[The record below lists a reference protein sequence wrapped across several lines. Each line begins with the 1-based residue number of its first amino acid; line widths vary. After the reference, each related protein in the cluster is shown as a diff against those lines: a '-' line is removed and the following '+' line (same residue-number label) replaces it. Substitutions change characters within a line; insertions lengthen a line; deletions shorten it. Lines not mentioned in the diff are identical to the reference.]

1 MDNSNRFEQIEIT
14 SDYTQA
20 KNVEDQLVS
29 RAEAYHYDEEVVFAL
44 RLSLEEALSNAIRH
58 GNKGNANKK
67 VKVRYLINSDIIDIY
82 VEDEGE
88 GFNPTDVPD
97 PTSQEN
103 LSIPSGRGI
112 MLMRAYMNKV
122 EYNAVG
128 NVIHLVKLNQ
138 AS

>member
-1 MDNSNRFEQIEIT
+1 MDKSNHFEQVEIA

-20 KNVEDQLVS
+20 KNIEDHLVS
-29 RAEAYHYDEEVVFAL
+29 LSEAHHYDEEVVFAL

-58 GNKGNANKK
+58 GNKGDAAKK

-88 GFNPTDVPD
+88 GFNPIDVPD
-97 PTSQEN
+97 PTVQEN
-103 LSIPSGRGI
+103 LSVPSGRGI

-122 EYNAVG
+122 EYNETG

>member
-1 MDNSNRFEQIEIT
+1 MYKFEQIEIA
-14 SDYTQA
+14 SDYTLA
-20 KNVEDQLVS
+20 KQIEDQLVS
-29 RAEAYHYDEEVVFAL
+29 QAETHQYDEDVVFAL

-58 GNKGNANKK
+58 GNKGDANKK
-67 VKVRYLINSDIIDIY
+67 VTIRYQITSDIIDIY

-88 GFNPTDVPD
+88 GFNPTDIPD
-97 PTSQEN
+97 PTVQEN

-122 EYNAVG
+122 EYNAAG

>member
-14 SDYTQA
+14 SDYTLA
-20 KNVEDQLVS
+20 KKIEDQLVCV
-29 RAEAYHYDEEVVFAL
+29 AEAHRYDEEMVFAL

-58 GNKGNANKK
+58 GNKGDAYKK

-82 VEDEGE
+82 VEDEGS
-88 GFNPTDVPD
+88 GFNPRDVPD
-97 PTSQEN
+97 PTAQEN
-103 LSIPSGRGI
+103 LSNPSGRGI

-122 EYNAVG
+122 EYNAAG

-138 AS
+138 AG

>member
-1 MDNSNRFEQIEIT
+1 MDNSNSFEQFEIT
-14 SDYTQA
+14 SDYVLA

-29 RAEAYHYDEEVVFAL
+29 LTKAHHYDEEVVFAL

-58 GNKGNANKK
+58 GNKGDTHKK

-97 PTSQEN
+97 PTSKEN

-122 EYNAVG
+122 EYNAAG
-128 NVIHLVKLNQ
+128 NVIHLVKLKQ